1 MQVKFLISAWFL
13 SGIFAGVFADF
24 GGDFG
29 VVHADTAENSQ
40 ISLQSQE
47 KSGAKERL
55 RLLLGGDNGEKP
67 QFLPVDEAFRLEI
80 SPVAGAPGQL
90 RGEFLVAD
98 GYYLYRDKIRFRSR
112 DAELPAALPPGERKN
127 DPYFGEMAVF
137 KRSFSAP
144 ILLRENWRET
154 DEVRVRAEYQ
164 GCAEG
169 GICYAPVS
177 KEFSLAPRLIARAWA
192 GPANSAANSP
202 ANSPAI
208 FSGAARDAA
217 EIAAQSL
224 PSPLAALLAQSRGL
238 LPAAFLA
245 GLLLSFTPCV
255 LPMLPILSGVI
266 AAQNAPGARVTRRR
280 GALLALAYVLGATT
294 AYAAAGAVAGA
305 SGEQLQAYFQ
315 NAWVIAPLAAV
326 LLLMALSMFGAFR
339 IEMPAAI
346 RSAVH
351 ARTTGL
357 RGALPAVFALGA
369 ISSVVVGACVS
380 PALIA
385 FLGVAVAS
393 ADAALGAQLMAAMA
407 LGMGAPLIA
416 FGAGAGHLLPRAG
429 KWSVAVNRAFG
440 VMLVA
445 VAIYLLGSLP
455 AVPVLWL
462 WAAFLLA
469 LGAYLLAARLSI
481 GAVHWRRGA
490 RAVGAGLLAWGALA
504 LAGGAA
510 GERDVLRPLP
520 ANWLAGAAGHEYARA
535 PAKFTRVGNPAELE
549 REFARAAAAGKFVL
563 LDYYADWC
571 ADCARMK
578 KTTFRDARVAA
589 LLDADFVALQVD
601 VTDPR
606 DAGGKALKKRFGV
619 FGPPAVLLFGKD
631 GAELPGKHFYGYRG
645 PKDFHALISSL

>member
-1 MQVKFLISAWFL
+1 M
-13 SGIFAGVFADF
+13 VFVWHFCRRFCRF

-29 VVHADTAENSQ
+29 VAYADTAENSQ

-55 RLLLGGDNGEKP
+55 RLLLGADNGEKP
-67 QFLPVDEAFRLEI
+67 QFLPVDDAFRLEI
-80 SPVAGAPGQL
+80 SPVAGAPGKL

-112 DAELPAALPPGERKN
+112 NAELPTALPPGERKN

-137 KRSFSAP
+137 KRNFSAP
-144 ILLRENWRET
+144 ILLRENWRESET
-154 DEVRVRAEYQ
+154 GGSARPREYQ

-192 GPANSAANSP
+192 GDAGPANSAANSP
-202 ANSPAI
+202 ASSPAI

-266 AAQNAPGARVTRRR
+266 AAPGARITRRR

-339 IEMPAAI
+339 IEMRRRFARPCMRAPPACAARCRRCS
-346 RSAVH
+346 RSAQFRRWWSAH
-351 ARTTGL
+351 A
-357 RGALPAVFALGA
+357 
-369 ISSVVVGACVS
+369 S
-380 PALIA
+380 
-385 FLGVAVAS
+385 
-393 ADAALGAQLMAAMA
+393 
-407 LGMGAPLIA
+407 
-416 FGAGAGHLLPRAG
+416 
-429 KWSVAVNRAFG
+429 
-440 VMLVA
+440 
-445 VAIYLLGSLP
+445 
-455 AVPVLWL
+455 
-462 WAAFLLA
+462 
-469 LGAYLLAARLSI
+469 
-481 GAVHWRRGA
+481 RR
-490 RAVGAGLLAWGALA
+490 R
-504 LAGGAA
+504 
-510 GERDVLRPLP
+510 
-520 ANWLAGAAGHEYARA
+520 
-535 PAKFTRVGNPAELE
+535 
-549 REFARAAAAGKFVL
+549 
-563 LDYYADWC
+563 
-571 ADCARMK
+571 
-578 KTTFRDARVAA
+578 
-589 LLDADFVALQVD
+589 
-601 VTDPR
+601 
-606 DAGGKALKKRFGV
+606 
-619 FGPPAVLLFGKD
+619 
-631 GAELPGKHFYGYRG
+631 
-645 PKDFHALISSL
+645 